1 MELSADRL
9 AEHLARQPA
18 SPLYILWGTEPLTLL
33 ESEDAIRA
41 AALQAGHSQRMV
53 HTVQGKF
60 DWSRVFAGNDNFSL
74 FASKRLLE
82 IRIPSGK
89 PGVEGGKALER
100 LAGSPPADTLTI
112 VSLPGLEWKSTQSKW
127 FSALAA
133 VGVVI
138 QARPVERAQ
147 LPAWISRRL
156 AARRFTA
163 DADALN
169 YLAERVE
176 GNLLAARQEIDKLA
190 LLMPAGP
197 LSLEAVQQAVTDV
210 SRFEPE
216 QLQDTLLRADWPR
229 YNRILGSLRQEGE
242 PPPVVLWQITA
253 AIRLLLRLK
262 WGLERREP
270 LPRLLAA
277 ARVWEKRRP
286 LVEAGLKRHGR
297 KALEQ
302 ALQTCA
308 LVDRQIK
315 GAEQGDP
322 WVSLAGISLILANA

>member
-1 MELSADRL
+1 LELSADRL
-9 AEHLARQPA
+9 AEHLGRALA
-18 SPLYILWGTEPLTLL
+18 PLYVLWGEEPLTLL

-41 AALQAGHSQRMV
+41 AALQAGYSERRV

-74 FASKRLLE
+74 FASKSLLE

-89 PGVEGGKALER
+89 PGMEGGKALEK
-100 LAGSPPADTLTI
+100 LAGSLPADTLTL
-112 VSLPGLEWKSTQSKW
+112 VSLPGLEWRSAQSKW
-127 FSALAA
+127 FGALAA
-133 VGVVI
+133 AGVII

-156 AARRFTA
+156 AAKGFAAER
-163 DADALN
+163 DALN

-190 LLMPAGP
+190 LLLPAGA
-197 LSLEAVQQAVTDV
+197 LSLEAVQQAVMDV

-216 QLQDTLLRADWPR
+216 QLQDTLLRADWQR
-229 YNRILGSLRQEGE
+229 YHRILDSLRQEGE
-242 PPPVVLWQITA
+242 APPVVLWQITA

-262 WGLERREP
+262 WGLERHEP

-286 LVEAGLKRHGR
+286 LVEAGLKRYGR
-297 KALEQ
+297 RSLEQ
-302 ALQTCA
+302 ALQACA
-308 LVDRQIK
+308 LIDRQIK
-315 GAEQGDP
+315 GAEPGDA
-322 WVSLAGISLILANA
+322 WVSLAGISLILANT

>member
-1 MELSADRL
+1 V
-9 AEHLARQPA
+9 
-18 SPLYILWGTEPLTLL
+18 LWGDEPLTLL

-41 AALQAGHSQRMV
+41 AALQAGYSERQV

-60 DWSRVFAGNDNFSL
+60 EWSRVFAGNDNLSL

-82 IRIPSGK
+82 VRIPSGK
-89 PGVEGGKALER
+89 PGVEGGKALEK
-100 LAGSPPADTLTI
+100 LAGSLPADTLTI

-127 FSALAA
+127 FGALAA
-133 VGVVI
+133 AGVVI

-147 LPAWISRRL
+147 LPTWISRRL

-190 LLMPAGP
+190 LLLPAGA
-197 LSLEAVQQAVTDV
+197 LSLDAVQQAVTDV
-210 SRFEPE
+210 SRFEAE
-216 QLQDTLLRADWPR
+216 QLQDTLLGADWAR
-229 YNRILGSLRQEGE
+229 YNRILDSLRREGE
-242 PPPVVLWQITA
+242 APPVVLWQITA

-262 WGLERREP
+262 CGLERNEP
-270 LPRLLAA
+270 LPRLMAT

-286 LVEAGLKRHGR
+286 LVEAGLKRHDR
-297 KALEQ
+297 ESLEQ

-315 GAEQGDP
+315 GVEQGDP
-322 WVSLAGISLILANA
+322 WASLAGISLILANT

>member
-1 MELSADRL
+1 LELSADRL
-9 AEHLARQPA
+9 AEHLARKPA
-18 SPLYILWGTEPLTLL
+18 PLYVLWGEEPLTLL
-33 ESEDAIRA
+33 ESEDAIRT
-41 AALQAGHSQRMV
+41 AALQAGHSERQV

-60 DWSRVFAGNDNFSL
+60 DWSPVFAGNDNLSL

-89 PGVEGGKALER
+89 PGVEGGKALEK
-100 LAGSPPADTLTI
+100 LAGGLPADTLTI

-127 FSALAA
+127 FGALAA
-133 VGVVI
+133 AGVVI

-156 AARRFTA
+156 AAKRFTA

-190 LLMPAGP
+190 LLLPAGA

-229 YNRILGSLRQEGE
+229 YNRILDSLRQEGE
-242 PPPVVLWQITA
+242 APPVVLWQITA

-262 WGLERREP
+262 CGLERHEP

-286 LVEAGLKRHGR
+286 VVEAGLKRHGR
-297 KALEQ
+297 EALEQ
-302 ALQTCA
+302 ALRTCA

-322 WVSLAGISLILANA
+322 WVSLAGISLILAKI

>member
-9 AEHLARQPA
+9 AEHLGRELA
-18 SPLYILWGTEPLTLL
+18 PLYVLWGEEPLTLL

-41 AALQAGHSQRMV
+41 AALQAGHSERQV

-60 DWSRVFAGNDNFSL
+60 DWSRVFSGNENFSL
-74 FASKRLLE
+74 FASKRMLE

-89 PGVEGGKALER
+89 PGVEGGKALEK
-100 LAGSPPADTLTI
+100 LAGRLPADTLAL

-127 FSALAA
+127 FGALAA
-133 VGVVI
+133 AGVVI

-147 LPAWISRRL
+147 LPAWINRRL
-156 AARRFTA
+156 TAKGFAA
-163 DADALN
+163 DKDALA

-176 GNLLAARQEIDKLA
+176 GNLLAARQEIDKLS
-190 LLMPAGP
+190 LLLPAGR
-197 LSLEAVQQAVTDV
+197 LSLEAAQQAVMDV

-216 QLQDTLLRADWPR
+216 QLQDVLFQANWPR
-229 YNRILGSLRQEGE
+229 YNRILYSLRQEGE
-242 PPPVVLWQITA
+242 APPVVLWQIAA

-262 WGLERREP
+262 WGMERQEP

-302 ALQTCA
+302 ALRTCA

-322 WVSLAGISLILANA
+322 WVSLAGISVTLANT

>member
-1 MELSADRL
+1 VELSADRL
-9 AEHLARQPA
+9 AEHLCQPA
-18 SPLYILWGTEPLTLL
+18 ALYVLWGEEPLTLL

-41 AALQAGHSQRMV
+41 AALQAGYNERQI

-89 PGVEGGKALER
+89 PGMEGGKALEK
-100 LAGSPPADTLTI
+100 LAGNLPGDTLAI
-112 VSLPGLEWKSTQSKW
+112 ISLPGLEWKSTQSKW
-127 FSALAA
+127 FGALAA
-133 VGVVI
+133 AGVVI
-138 QARPVERAQ
+138 QARTVDLAQ
-147 LPAWISRRL
+147 LPAWIKRRL
-156 AARRFTA
+156 AAKGFA
-163 DADALN
+163 PDKDALN

-190 LLMPAGP
+190 LLLPAGP
-197 LSLEAVQQAVTDV
+197 LSLDAMRQAVTDV

-216 QLQDTLLRADWPR
+216 QLQDTVLGADWRR
-229 YNRILGSLRQEGE
+229 YQRILESLRREGE
-242 PPPVVLWQITA
+242 APPVVLWQITA

-262 WGLERREP
+262 CGLGRHEP

-277 ARVWEKRRP
+277 ARVWEKRWP
-286 LVEAGLKRHGR
+286 LVEAGLKRHDR
-297 KALEQ
+297 NRLEQ
-302 ALQTCA
+302 ALQSCA

-322 WVSLAGISLILANA
+322 WVSLARISLILATV